1 MMRRRW
7 LRGFAK
13 EMMRIFLLLRRFRD
27 QKRLAPWCAAA
38 TFAGLMAPSAIAQ
51 TSLSLSPAVI
61 MASGTYGQSMTQTL
75 TINNQTSAV
84 FDFHM
89 IAEDIVVRD
98 GKRVFLPAGQ
108 AEGSIA
114 ATAVFVPEEV
124 VAPPKTSQ
132 SVTVTLT
139 IPAHTDIRAIAAV
152 FHANSATDP
161 KTGTVGLVASM
172 GTLITFNLG
181 NNVAIT
187 PGPVEVTMP
196 TPTTN
201 LAFGETL
208 QNTGTEPVIPK
219 GVAAILN
226 AENRLIGKVPFAQ
239 QRLLPGEK
247 LPFRAEFTDQLKP
260 GAYHVMCTFEYAGHS
275 ETQQA
280 NFTIP

>member
-1 MMRRRW
+1 M
-7 LRGFAK
+7 A
-13 EMMRIFLLLRRFRD
+13 LLLRQLRAAGQRSTGPGSTSLG
-27 QKRLAPWCAAA
+27 RLFAICAAVA
-38 TFAGLMAPSAIAQ
+38 FAALMSPAADAQ

-84 FDFHM
+84 FDFRM
-89 IAEDIVVRD
+89 LAEDIVVKD

-114 ATAVFVPEEV
+114 ATAVFVPEEII
-124 VAPPKTSQ
+124 APPKTSQ

-152 FHANSATDP
+152 FHADSAKDP

-181 NNVAIT
+181 NDLAVT
-187 PGPVEVTMP
+187 PAPVEVTAP
-196 TPTTN
+196 TATTN
-201 LAFGETL
+201 LTFGETL
-208 QNTGTEPVIPK
+208 QNTGSEPVIPK

-226 AENRLIGKVPFAQ
+226 SENHLVGKVPFAQ

-247 LPFRAEFTDQLKP
+247 LPFRAEFSDQLKP
-260 GAYHVMCTFEYAGHS
+260 GAYHVMCTFGFAGHTA
-275 ETQQA
+275 TQQA
-280 NFTIP
+280 NFNIP

>member
-1 MMRRRW
+1 MTPIFPLLTQFRKQSRR
-7 LRGFAK
+7 A
-13 EMMRIFLLLRRFRD
+13 
-27 QKRLAPWCAAA
+27 AWCAVAVVAA
-38 TFAGLMAPSAIAQ
+38 SMTPLAAGQA
-51 TSLSLSPAVI
+51 SLSLSPAVI

-132 SVTVTLT
+132 TVTVTLT

-152 FHANSATDP
+152 FHANSAKDP

-172 GTLITFNLG
+172 GTLITFNLSDK
-181 NNVAIT
+181 VAIA
-187 PGPVEVTMP
+187 PGPVEVTLP
-196 TPTTN
+196 TATTN
-201 LAFGETL
+201 LAFEETL
-208 QNTGTEPVIPK
+208 QNTGAEPVIPK
-219 GVAAILN
+219 GIAAILN
-226 AENRLIGKVPFAQ
+226 TENRLAGKVPFAQ

-260 GAYHVMCTFEYAGHS
+260 GAYHVLCTFEYAGHS